1 MKGKYPGDM
10 SFTQWRRTPFRVR
23 HRLVGLA
30 LNDHFRYWRTCDN
43 AQCRRARACQD
54 YECYWRRLN
63 ALPHEEQKRVRAD
76 AAPFVTILWIG
87 CRKGSEGRWLY

>member
-1 MKGKYPGDM
+1 MQGKYPQGM
-10 SFTQWRRTPFRVR
+10 TYTQWRRTPFRVR

-30 LNDHFRYWRTCDN
+30 LNNHFRYWRTCAG

-54 YECYWRRLN
+54 HECYWRRLQEMTY
-63 ALPHEEQKRVRAD
+63 EEQKRVRA
-76 AAPFVTILWIG
+76 AAKPTADMLWIG